1 MTTDLFGDNNL
12 NLNDKQQHL
21 LNDVVETGSLIN
33 NNNNELLKGGEEVN
47 DDDDDE
53 SVIIINTSEHI
64 KVENKVNLETTAT
77 ALESKTLVLIKEEE
91 EEEKSIINS
100 SINNNN
106 NNYNKIINNNNDMI
120 DNDNKL
126 YSINEEN
133 CLLNIMNTNK
143 VSFFF
148 FSQ

>member
-21 LNDVVETGSLIN
+21 LNDVVETASLI
-33 NNNNELLKGGEEVN
+33 NNNELLKGGEEVN
-47 DDDDDE
+47 DDE

-77 ALESKTLVLIKEEE
+77 ALE
-91 EEEKSIINS
+91 EKSIINS
-100 SINNNN
+100 SINNN

-148 FSQ
+148 YLNETQLSVVVAFYL